1 VEAASVKLD
10 SFSYNVIMKTFDLLE
25 KQHNYKIPENVRK
38 EIAEAVV
45 RQIDSLIE
53 A

>member
-1 VEAASVKLD
+1 MKLD
-10 SFSYNVIMKTFDLLE
+10 SFSYNVIMKTFELLE
-25 KQHNYKIPENVRK
+25 KQHNYKIPEKVRK

-45 RQIDSLIE
+45 KQIDSLIE